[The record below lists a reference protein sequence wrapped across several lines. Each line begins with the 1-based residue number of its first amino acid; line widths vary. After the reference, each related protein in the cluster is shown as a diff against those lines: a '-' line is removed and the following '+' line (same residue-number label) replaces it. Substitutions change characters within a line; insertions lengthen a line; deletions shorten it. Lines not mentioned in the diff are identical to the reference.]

1 MEEVMNA
8 QTKYPG
14 WPARLG
20 VTAFA
25 VVVAMIAAAAIAH
38 VPPNVTDTE
47 TSHFSGNV
55 LTDPDAHRKAVAA
68 AAEEGSY
75 VTGFVEFDE
84 NGITMKD
91 DGLGPLSETSD
102 PEIAD

>member
-1 MEEVMNA
+1 
-8 QTKYPG
+8 
-14 WPARLG
+14 
-20 VTAFA
+20 
-25 VVVAMIAAAAIAH
+25 
-38 VPPNVTDTE
+38 
-47 TSHFSGNV
+47 
-55 LTDPDAHRKAVAA
+55 VAA

-84 NGITMKD
+84 NGIAMKD